1 MNELKVATVTVP
13 EETAKGFEVNTSPS
27 PRKYDNDKPRM
38 ELLSTP
44 AIEAIAQVLTYGARK
59 YTTKDDSGD
68 HNWRKGFNWSRL
80 LGAAIRHMFAW
91 MRGEDKDPESGL
103 SHLAHAGCCIM
114 FLLEHEI
121 TGLGKDDRWIS
132 GRKP

>member
-1 MNELKVATVTVP
+1 MTDTVTRI
-13 EETAKGFEVNTSPS
+13 ESTKAQLDDHTAIKHDGSKV
-27 PRKYDNDKPRM
+27 RV
-38 ELLSTP
+38 ELLSVP
-44 AIEAIAQVLTYGARK
+44 AIEAIAEVMTFGAKK
-59 YTTKDDSGD
+59 YAD